1 MGKSVW
7 QVALIDGRR
16 QNLLEE
22 LCGIAVALG
31 SNPLTETLLDG
42 LAYSADDDGSDDF
55 DENLEF
61 IEAMLRRL
69 IRIGESLGRGTDE
82 EIDLDG
88 VPF

>member
-1 MGKSVW
+1 MKKSVW

-22 LCGIAVALG
+22 LSGIAVALG

-61 IEAMLRRL
+61 VEMMLRRL